1 MSTRYILLAAL
12 MLAVTYPARALPLL
26 VPGVERLPEGALT
39 YLRLVGPAVLA
50 ALAATG
56 ALVVTTPS
64 GPDIEVGVTAASVL
78 VGVAVV
84 ARRRNLLLG
93 LALAVALAALARAIG
108 IG

>member
-1 MSTRYILLAAL
+1 MSTHYILLAVL

-26 VPGVERLPEGALT
+26 VPGAERLPEWART
-39 YLRLVGPAVLA
+39 YLGLVGPGVLA

-64 GPDIEVGVTAASVL
+64 GPAIEVGVTAASVL
-78 VGVAVV
+78 VCVAVV
-84 ARRRNLLLG
+84 TRRRNLLLG
-93 LALAVALAALARAIG
+93 LALAVAFAALARAAG

>member
-1 MSTRYILLAAL
+1 MSTHYILLAVL

-26 VPGVERLPEGALT
+26 VPGAERLPAWART
-39 YLRLVGPAVLA
+39 YLRLVGPGVLA

-64 GPDIEVGVTAASVL
+64 GPAIEVGVTAASVL
-78 VGVAVV
+78 VCVAVV
-84 ARRRNLLLG
+84 ARRRTLLLG
-93 LALAVALAALARAIG
+93 LALAVAFAALARAAG